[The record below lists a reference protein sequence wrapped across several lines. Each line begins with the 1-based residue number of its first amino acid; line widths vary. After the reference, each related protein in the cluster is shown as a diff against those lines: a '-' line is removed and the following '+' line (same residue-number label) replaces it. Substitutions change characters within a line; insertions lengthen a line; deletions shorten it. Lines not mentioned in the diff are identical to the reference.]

1 MYEGLDDPS
10 LVEWRD
16 AKKIQQN
23 WIGEPDGFVIH
34 FNISENNK
42 LLDSTLTVWTDAP
55 EFIYG
60 ASFIGI
66 SPNNNF
72 NDVQYRSRDGVKNN
86 KLNITA
92 IHPLT
97 GEHLPI
103 FVTENLDHSSATDSC
118 LGNVF

>member
-1 MYEGLDDPS
+1 MNDPS

-23 WIGEPDGFVIH
+23 WIGEPDGFIIH
-34 FNISENNK
+34 FNVSSSK
-42 LLDSTLTVWTDAP
+42 KVLDCTLTVWTDAP
-55 EFIYG
+55 ELIYG

-66 SPNNNF
+66 SPNNHF
-72 NDVQYRSRDGVKNN
+72 NDVEYGSREDIKDN

-97 GEHLPI
+97 GENLPI

-118 LGNVF
+118 LGNRIFG